1 MEDLYFNLAKE
12 EFSKGRKILL
22 WFMAIATTIV
32 TLVIV
37 YLKYIKH
44 DTNAT
49 IGLAITLTLIT
60 IFFYMIAIL
69 STIKKKEHFF
79 KVDNNTIS
87 YHYGLMFQSH
97 HTYNWN
103 EVKKLYV
110 PPHSKNITLL
120 LKNGNIVG
128 INLTWIEKNK
138 SRMIRKH
145 IFYSAKTKGIEIH
158 KSNYKK

>member
-1 MEDLYFNLAKE
+1 MEDLNFNLAKE
-12 EFSKGRKILL
+12 EFSKGLKILL
-22 WFMAIATTIV
+22 WVIAISTTIV
-32 TLVIV
+32 TLVVV
-37 YLKYIKH
+37 YLMFIKH
-44 DTNAT
+44 DVNTT
-49 IGLAITLTLIT
+49 IGLAITLALIT

-69 STIKKKEHFF
+69 SSIKKKEHFF

-103 EVKKLYV
+103 EVLKLYV
-110 PPHSKNITLL
+110 PPRSKNITLV
-120 LKNGNIVG
+120 LKNGTIVG

-145 IFYSAKTKGIEIH
+145 IFYSAKTKGIEIQ